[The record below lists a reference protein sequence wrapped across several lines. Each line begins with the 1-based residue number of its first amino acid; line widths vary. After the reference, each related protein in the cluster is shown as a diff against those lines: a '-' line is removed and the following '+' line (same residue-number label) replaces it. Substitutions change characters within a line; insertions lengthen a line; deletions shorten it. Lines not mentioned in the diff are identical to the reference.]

1 MIDAYLAGLLQQVK
15 QGEVP
20 VEQAL
25 QILRRLP
32 YEDLGFAK
40 IDHHRR
46 LRKGFP
52 EVIYCPGKTI
62 SQIVSIVK
70 HLLPPQSAVLATRA
84 GPEIYQAILNIAP
97 GAEYHPEARSVVI
110 PPENQEHLPQATG
123 CVGIISAGT
132 ADLPVAQEAA
142 LVAGL
147 MGSRVVRIFD
157 VGVAGLHRL
166 LDNLEQL
173 EKARVLVVVAGM
185 DGALAAVVGGLISC
199 PVVAVP
205 TSIGYGASFNGL
217 APLLTMLN
225 CCAPGVAVVN
235 IDNGFGAGYMAA
247 LINRLGEE
255 KTNEQRY

>member
-1 MIDAYLAGLLQQVK
+1 MIDTYLAGLLQQVK
-15 QGEVP
+15 QGELP

-25 QILRRLP
+25 QVLRRLP

-40 IDHHRR
+40 VDHHRR

-62 SQIVSIVK
+62 SQIVSIAER
-70 HLLPPQSAVLATRA
+70 LLHPESTVLATRA
-84 GPEIYQAILNIAP
+84 GPEIYQAIHNIAP
-97 GAEYHPEARSVVI
+97 RAEFHPEARAVVI
-110 PPENQEHLPQATG
+110 PPESPEHLPPSIG
-123 CVGIISAGT
+123 CVGVISAGT

-142 LVAGL
+142 LVATL
-147 MGSRVVRIFD
+147 MGSRVERLFD

-166 LDNLEQL
+166 LGNLELL

-185 DGALAAVVGGLISC
+185 DGVLAAVVGGLVSC

-205 TSIGYGASFNGL
+205 TSTGYGASFNGL

-255 KTNEQRY
+255 KA

>member
-1 MIDAYLAGLLQQVK
+1 MKDAHFSRLLYQVQ
-15 QGEVP
+15 QGEIS

-25 QILRRLP
+25 QALRHLP

-46 LRKGFP
+46 IIKGYP

-62 SQIVSIVK
+62 SQIVAIAER
-70 HLLPPQSAVLATRA
+70 LQRPETTVLATRA
-84 GPEIYQAILNIAP
+84 NQEVFRAIHKIVP
-97 GAEYHPEARSVVI
+97 RAEFHPEARAVVI
-110 PPENQEHLPQATG
+110 PPERPECLPRERG
-123 CVGIISAGT
+123 CVGVITAGT

-142 LVAGL
+142 LVSTL
-147 MGSRVVRIFD
+147 MGSRVERLFD

-166 LDNLEQL
+166 LDNFMLLER
-173 EKARVLVVVAGM
+173 ARVLVVVAGM
-185 DGALAAVVGGLISC
+185 DGVLAGVVGGPVSC
-199 PVVAVP
+199 PVIAVP
-205 TSIGYGASFNGL
+205 TSTGYGASFGGL

-247 LINRLGEE
+247 LINRQGEDE
-255 KTNEQRY
+255 S